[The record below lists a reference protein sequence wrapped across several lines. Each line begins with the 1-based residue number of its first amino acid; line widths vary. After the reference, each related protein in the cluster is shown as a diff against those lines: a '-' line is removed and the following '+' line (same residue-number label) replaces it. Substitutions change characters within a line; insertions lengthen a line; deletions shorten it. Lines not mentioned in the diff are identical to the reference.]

1 MKNLR
6 LWFPVTGLA
15 ALVLIAGC
23 QLVSGQFVITYEFA
37 DHGYDPIIVVNP
49 STLTGA
55 QVNLNE
61 VKEYQD
67 HKGDLKAVVDVALVG
82 QLTNMAA
89 NPTAIEVWMVT
100 NPGAPLTT
108 STAVKAAGQK
118 IWGTFNLPGYGTA
131 VKIDWDSSAKLFT
144 GRQALVDEIKGDG
157 RFDLY
162 VLGSGSY
169 TFRLDKGALIA
180 VVSAAK

>member
-15 ALVLIAGC
+15 ALLAAGC
-23 QLVSGQFVITYEFA
+23 VLTNGQFIVTYEFA
-37 DHGYDPIIVVNP
+37 DHGFDPIVVTNP
-49 STLTGA
+49 ATLTGV

-61 VKEYQD
+61 VSEYQD

-82 QLTNMAA
+82 QLTNLAA
-89 NPTAIEVWMVT
+89 NPTAVEVWMVAT
-100 NPGAPLTT
+100 PGALLTT
-108 STAVKAAGQK
+108 DTAVRGAGQK
-118 IWGTFNLPGYGTA
+118 IWGTLTLPGNGT
-131 VKIDWDSSAKLFT
+131 VKMDWNSSAKLFT
-144 GRQALVDEIKGDG
+144 GRQTLVDEIKGDG

-162 VLGSGSY
+162 ALGSGSY

-180 VVSAAK
+180 VVSAGK

>member
-6 LWFPVTGLA
+6 LGFPVTGLA
-15 ALVLIAGC
+15 ALLLTAGC
-23 QLVSGQFVITYEFA
+23 MLTSGQFVITYEFA

-49 STLTGA
+49 STLSGV

-61 VKEYQD
+61 VGEYKD
-67 HKGDLKAVVDVALVG
+67 HKSDLKDVVDVALVG
-82 QLTNMAA
+82 QLTNLAA
-89 NPTAIEVWMVT
+89 NPTDIEVWMVT

-108 STAVKAAGQK
+108 GTAVKAAGQK
-118 IWGTFNLPGYGTA
+118 IWGTLNLPGYGTA
-131 VKIDWDSSAKLFT
+131 VQIDWNTSAKLFT

-162 VLGSGSY
+162 ALGSGSY

-180 VVSAAK
+180 VVSAGK

>member
-15 ALVLIAGC
+15 ALLLTAGC
-23 QLVSGQFVITYEFA
+23 MLTSGQFVITYEFA
-37 DHGYDPIIVVNP
+37 DHGFDPIVVTNP
-49 STLTGA
+49 ATLTGV

-61 VKEYQD
+61 VGEYKD
-67 HKGDLKAVVDVALVG
+67 HKGDLKDVVDVALVG
-82 QLTNMAA
+82 QLTNLAA
-89 NPTAIEVWMVT
+89 DPTAVEVWMVAT
-100 NPGAPLTT
+100 PGLPLTT
-108 STAVKAAGQK
+108 STAVKSAGQK
-118 IWGTFNLPGYGTA
+118 IWGTLTLPGNGT
-131 VKIDWDSSAKLFT
+131 VQIDWNSSAKLFT

-162 VLGSGSY
+162 ALGSGSY

-180 VVSAAK
+180 VVSAGK

>member
-15 ALVLIAGC
+15 ALLAAGC
-23 QLVSGQFVITYEFA
+23 VLTNGQFVITYEFA
-37 DHGYDPIIVVNP
+37 DHGYDPIMVTNP
-49 STLTGA
+49 STLTGV

-61 VKEYQD
+61 VGEYQD
-67 HKGDLKAVVDVALVG
+67 HKGDLKAVVDIALLG
-82 QLTNMAA
+82 QLTNLAA
-89 NPTAIEVWMVT
+89 NPTAIEVWMVA
-100 NPGAPLTT
+100 NPGPVLT
-108 STAVKAAGQK
+108 SDTAVRAAGQK
-118 IWGTFNLPGYGTA
+118 IWGTFNLPGYGQA
-131 VKIDWDSSAKLFT
+131 VQIDWDSSAKLFT

-169 TFRLDKGALIA
+169 TFRLDKGAL
-180 VVSAAK
+180 VVVVTAGK